1 MFLKRSLSFLHFVS
15 FHILM
20 TRLYAIFFFFFFF
33 QAEDGIRD
41 LTVTGVQT
49 CALPIFPTIFA
60 SRSFVSSATRRSWR
74 SRSAVRCDRAW
85 PRTRARRPRA
95 ARSGTFSARRRGKK
109 AGDAGFGCDTSRR
122 RHHGRHR
129 LRLRYPSPRSPP
141 RLSRSRDACGHL
153 TPRKAHDRRRD
164 GLGGRRRRGA
174 GRPPV
179 RHHRHRR
186 GHRVGVVPHRGHDHR
201 AVLREDGRG
210 GRGLPLGKPHRAS
223 GRRDPEGRSLADHA
237 RARDPAARRPPQD
250 DAGTRGNG
258 RRRVAADAGLLQPS
272 QGTRRHRQS
281 HGGAGSGSPES
292 PPDAR
297 RRVEGDTSQ
306 GSHRPARWLIRGHPG
321 PPSSVTESPNGLLV
335 GLGRWGEKHL
345 RVLRELGATVW
356 VADVSASRRAWAVQ
370 HGVGAARAV
379 DDYHSVLD
387 RVDAV
392 DIVTPADSHL
402 AIAETCL
409 RAGRPCFVEKPVTVT
424 AADGRRLAAST
435 RAAGRVVQVG
445 HVFRF
450 HPVTATLRE
459 ALGAG
464 RIGPVRYATGRLAGL
479 KRPRTDVGV
488 THTDAIHYFDL
499 FAYLFDRPATSVA
512 ALQRDYL
519 GRGLDDLSVTIVHYG
534 EIPTVVEA
542 NYFVPG
548 THRDC
553 VIVGEHGSLVAD
565 YGSATVTLHL
575 GEFRRSGAAW
585 EAVDTGKEDLPVHG
599 EEPLQRELAAF
610 LDACAGGTP
619 SPVDASAG
627 VQALVVVEAAARA
640 AALGRTVTL

>member
-1 MFLKRSLSFLHFVS
+1 MNV
-15 FHILM
+15 
-20 TRLYAIFFFFFFF
+20 
-33 QAEDGIRD
+33 
-41 LTVTGVQT
+41 
-49 CALPIFPTIFA
+49 
-60 SRSFVSSATRRSWR
+60 
-74 SRSAVRCDRAW
+74 
-85 PRTRARRPRA
+85 
-95 ARSGTFSARRRGKK
+95 
-109 AGDAGFGCDTSRR
+109 
-122 RHHGRHR
+122 
-129 LRLRYPSPRSPP
+129 
-141 RLSRSRDACGHL
+141 
-153 TPRKAHDRRRD
+153 
-164 GLGGRRRRGA
+164 
-174 GRPPV
+174 
-179 RHHRHRR
+179 
-186 GHRVGVVPHRGHDHR
+186 
-201 AVLREDGRG
+201 
-210 GRGLPLGKPHRAS
+210 
-223 GRRDPEGRSLADHA
+223 
-237 RARDPAARRPPQD
+237 
-250 DAGTRGNG
+250 
-258 RRRVAADAGLLQPS
+258 
-272 QGTRRHRQS
+272 
-281 HGGAGSGSPES
+281 
-292 PPDAR
+292 
-297 RRVEGDTSQ
+297 
-306 GSHRPARWLIRGHPG
+306 
-321 PPSSVTESPNGLLV
+321 LLV

-356 VADVSASRRAWAVQ
+356 VADVAPARLEWAQ
-370 HGVGAARAV
+370 KQGVESGRAV
-379 DDYHSVLD
+379 RDYRTALAS
-387 RVDAV
+387 VDAV
-392 DIVTPADSHL
+392 DIVTPADSHR
-402 AIAETCL
+402 AIAGECL
-409 RAGRPCFVEKPVTVT
+409 AAGRHCFIEKPFTTTVAEAYELE
-424 AADGRRLAAST
+424 AAT

-464 RIGPVRYATGRLAGL
+464 RIGPVRYATGRFAGF

-534 EIPTVVEA
+534 EIPTVIEA

-548 THRDC
+548 THREC
-553 VIVGEHGSLVAD
+553 VIVGERGSLVAD

-599 EEPLQRELAAF
+599 EEPLRRELAAF